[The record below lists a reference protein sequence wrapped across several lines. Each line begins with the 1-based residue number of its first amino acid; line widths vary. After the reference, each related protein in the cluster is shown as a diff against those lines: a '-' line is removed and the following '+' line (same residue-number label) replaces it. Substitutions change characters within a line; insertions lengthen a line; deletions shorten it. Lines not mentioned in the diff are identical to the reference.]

1 MAIVFPDYI
10 MMMRLKAR
18 GHLKPGFT
26 MMEIGKQNWAGDVP
40 IDKLIADTADKRT
53 TTKLRQTLKRDPNS
67 FKITDHYYRNV
78 LGCSDYESIDPG
90 VADSDYKFDLNY
102 SLPEILSYDV
112 VTDSGTGEHIFNQAQ
127 LFRTMHDLTK
137 KGGIMTHV
145 LPWTGWY
152 NHGFYNFQPTLV
164 YDLAAANDY
173 TVLDVV
179 LGGVGIP
186 IVFDMLEP
194 TRWRQLIAAMMASG
208 GGPFVFDEME
218 VALHHSMVGFAF
230 MKDSSRQFKIP
241 NQGAYAGDVAKPV
254 KKPRIRIEGAVEA
267 VKGRR

>member
-1 MAIVFPDYI
+1 VAIVFPDYI

-173 TVLDVV
+173 TVLDFV

-186 IVFDMLEP
+186 VVFDMVPPE
-194 TRWRQLIAAMMASG
+194 RWRCMIAEMMVCKDA
-208 GGPFVFDEME
+208 FVFDNME
-218 VALHHSMVGFAF
+218 VRLHHSVWGVALR
-230 MKDSSRQFKIP
+230 KNSSKQFKIP
-241 NQGAYAGDVAKPV
+241 NQGAYADDVKKPV
-254 KKPRIRIEGAVEA
+254 KRVRITVQSGESR
-267 VKGRR
+267 